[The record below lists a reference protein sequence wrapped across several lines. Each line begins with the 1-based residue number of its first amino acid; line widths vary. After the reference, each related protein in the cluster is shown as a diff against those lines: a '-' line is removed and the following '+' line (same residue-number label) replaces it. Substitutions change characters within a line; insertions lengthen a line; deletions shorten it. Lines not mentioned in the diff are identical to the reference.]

1 MSTLHP
7 ALIGLIFVA
16 ALLYSAVGHGGASGY
31 LAVMALWDI
40 PPEVM
45 RPLALTLNVAVAL
58 IGTVRFTK
66 VKLVPW
72 RLAVPL
78 LVGSLPM
85 AFVGGSIHL
94 APGVFKPLLACV
106 LVLASL
112 RLGLSSLGRST
123 GEDAAAPPNPALSV
137 VVGAFIG
144 LLAGLTGTG
153 GGIFLSPLV
162 LLLGWAG
169 IRKTAG
175 ASAVFILGNS
185 IFGLLGTGVSHLPEM
200 RILAP
205 FMLAAVSGG
214 LLGSWLGTRGLS
226 TARLRRVLALVLVIA
241 AMKLAFT

>member
-58 IGTVRFTK
+58 IGTARFAGL
-66 VKLVPW
+66 KLLPW

-78 LVGSLPM
+78 LIGSLPM
-85 AFVGGSIHL
+85 AFIGGSITL
-94 APGVFKPLLACV
+94 APGVFKPLLAAA
-106 LVLASL
+106 LTIASL
-112 RLGLSSLGRST
+112 RLAIGSLGRT
-123 GEDAAAPPNPALSV
+123 TDVHEAAPPNPALSI

-144 LLAGLTGTG
+144 GLAGLTGTG

-162 LLLGWAG
+162 LLLRWAG
-169 IRKTAG
+169 TRETAG
-175 ASAVFILGNS
+175 TSAVFILGNS
-185 IFGLLGTGVSHLPEM
+185 IFALMGTGVSQLPAME
-200 RILAP
+200 ILAP
-205 FMLAAVSGG
+205 FMLAAVLGG
-214 LLGSWLGTRGLS
+214 LSGSFLGTTRLS
-226 TARLRRVLALVLVIA
+226 TPGLRRVLALVLVIA
-241 AMKLAFT
+241 AVKLAFT